1 MTIAFSHRPF
11 LLGGLMFLL
20 GLFSC
25 QKEKTDLVEN
35 RAPVVRIA
43 IDSIQLPD
51 SIRLNTRVH
60 MHWSGIDADGYVK
73 GFKIAWDTNLELAKQ
88 KLAAAA
94 LVQNTDSIILFSFS
108 GGQDDADIYFV
119 VQAVD
124 NKDLAS
130 LEPAFLKIPVKNS
143 KPVVSFQEDGLPL
156 ADTIWSVL
164 SLPYQVQDPDG
175 EDNLDSV
182 LIRLN
187 SGPWVS
193 VPLNL
198 RFITLVPSDPAAL
211 GITEGLL
218 YAGENLSSLNNEPTP
233 LSGIRLQ
240 DLRLNDFNTI
250 YLKAKDQAGS
260 EAIDTLPKPYYFR
273 RKTSNLL
280 LVDAY
285 KGEGAFLGDTM
296 YNNILSGFTSFD
308 RIDMVSGNGANQPLF
323 WNASFY
329 LLCKQYKSVFW
340 YSDILTNLPG
350 QNPLLLTSAASA
362 LVQYLRFN
370 GKLLASVIFPDAPNQ
385 MSIDDPVFS
394 LLPIASVSEQSNIIR
409 LRRNV
414 PVTAWKAGYS
424 DLKSTNN
431 LITGV
436 DIFSV
441 RPGVDTLYLM
451 PKESLTNTYTGPSLP
466 IALKTKNPFNNRTNL
481 VFFGMELTYLSG
493 DRAALTNTFSTILTN
508 EFNW

>member
-1 MTIAFSHRPF
+1 MHFHFNHQPF
-11 LLGGLMFLL
+11 LLAGLMALS

-25 QKEKTDLVEN
+25 QKEKTDLVDN
-35 RAPVVRIA
+35 KAPLVRIA
-43 IDSIQLPD
+43 IENIQLPD
-51 SIRLNTRVH
+51 SVRLNTRVH
-60 MHWSGIDADGYVK
+60 MHWSGTDADGYVK
-73 GFKIAWDTNLELAKQ
+73 GYKIAWDTDPALAKQ
-88 KLAAAA
+88 KLASAE
-94 LVQNTDSIILFSFS
+94 LVQTTDSVILFSFS
-108 GGQDDADIYFV
+108 GGQDNADIFFV
-119 VQAVD
+119 VQAID

-130 LEPAFLKIPVKNS
+130 LEPASLKIPVKNS
-143 KPVVSFQEDGLPL
+143 RPTAEFQEEGLPQ

-175 EDNLDSV
+175 DDNLDSV
-182 LIRLN
+182 FIRLN
-187 SGPWVS
+187 DGPWVS

-198 RFITLVPSDPAAL
+198 RFVTLVPSNPGAI
-211 GITEGLL
+211 GTTEGLL
-218 YAGENLSSLNNEPTP
+218 YAGENLSTLNNEPTP
-233 LSGIRLQ
+233 IAGILLQ
-240 DLRLNDFNTI
+240 DLRLNANNSI

-260 EAIDTLPKPYYFR
+260 EVVDTLPKPYFFK
-273 RKTSNLL
+273 RKTSDLL

-285 KGEGAFLGDTM
+285 KGEGAFIGDSL
-296 YNNILSGFTSFD
+296 YSNVLSGFTTFD
-308 RIDMVSGNGANQPLF
+308 RIDMVTGNGINQPRF

-350 QNPLLLTSAASA
+350 QNPLLLTSAAAA

-385 MSIDDPVFS
+385 MSMDDPVFS
-394 LLPIASVSEQSNIIR
+394 LLPISGVSEQSNIIR

-414 PVTAWKAGYS
+414 PATAWKPGYT

-466 IALKTKNPFNNRTNL
+466 IALLTRNPFTNRTNL

-493 DRAALTNTFSTILTN
+493 DRTALTNTFSTILNN